1 MLPPKDPYIEC
12 QVLREA
18 GAMLLDDKVVHLT
31 PNTRHFIKRAE
42 AEPLIMQVRRQ
53 HSLLTVGTSNL
64 FVERMQSLAPLI
76 I

>member
-42 AEPLIMQVRRQ
+42 AEPLIMQVRPQ
-53 HSLLTVGTSNL
+53 HSLLTRQGDVL
-64 FVERMQSLAPLI
+64 VERVQLALI
-76 I
+76 II